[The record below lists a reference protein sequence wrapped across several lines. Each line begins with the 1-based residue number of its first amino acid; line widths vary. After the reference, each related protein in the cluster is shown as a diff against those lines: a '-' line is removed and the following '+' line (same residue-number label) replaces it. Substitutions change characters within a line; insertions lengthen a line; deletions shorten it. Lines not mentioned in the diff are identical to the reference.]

1 MAFAWRLPALFPDY
15 FRIHAFMT
23 SPSRPDSPAAGHGR
37 LPPLFSQ
44 AWWRS
49 FRPARTGVNAR
60 ERLRLVAGSLIG
72 ILLTGLLCHLAGGVM
87 AERLPWLVAPLGA
100 SAVLVFALPASPMA
114 QPWAVVGGNTLSALV
129 GIAGVHG
136 AHLLGSPELAAALA
150 VASALAL
157 MLALR
162 CLHPPGGATALMMV
176 LGGIGEPMF
185 AFYPVMP
192 NSVLLVLAGI
202 LYNNATR
209 RTYPHM
215 QLPPASGGFSS
226 SEDRL
231 LDADLDAVLARYN
244 QVLDVSRD
252 DLKALLAQ
260 TRLRAYDR
268 KLTEVRCADIMSRKP
283 LSVAFGTPL
292 PQAWALMRGHRI
304 KALPVIDDAFRIVGI
319 VTLAD
324 FMRAAELD
332 VYEGFDDKLRKLVR
346 STRSA
351 YSSKPKVVGQIM
363 TRKVRV
369 ASMQRHLVD
378 LVPLFGST
386 GHHHIPI
393 IDEDQ
398 RLVGMITQS
407 DLVAAL
413 GRAAD
418 PAPAA

>member
-1 MAFAWRLPALFPDY
+1 MNL
-15 FRIHAFMT
+15 
-23 SPSRPDSPAAGHGR
+23 PSRAAFQAAYASR
-37 LPPLFSQ
+37 MPPLFSA

-49 FRPARTGVNAR
+49 FRPARTGVNGR
-60 ERLRLVAGSLIG
+60 ERLRLVAGTLIG
-72 ILLTGLLCHLAGGVM
+72 IFLTGLLCHLVGGTV
-87 AERLPWLVAPLGA
+87 ADRLPWLVAPLGA

-114 QPWAVVGGNTLSALV
+114 QPWAVVGGNTISALV

-136 AHLLGSPELAAALA
+136 VHLLGSPELAAALA
-150 VASALAL
+150 VASAVAL

-162 CLHPPGGATALMMV
+162 CLHPPGGAMALMMV
-176 LGGIGEPMF
+176 LGGIGDPMF
-185 AFYPVMP
+185 GFYPVML
-192 NSVLLVLAGI
+192 NSVLLVVAGI
-202 LYNNATR
+202 FFNNATR
-209 RTYPHM
+209 RVYPHM
-215 QLPPASGGFSS
+215 QLPPVNGALLSA
-226 SEDRL
+226 EERL

-268 KLTEVRCADIMSRKP
+268 KLTEVCCADIMSRQP
-283 LSVAFGTPL
+283 LTVAFGTPL
-292 PQAWALMRGHRI
+292 PQAWALMRERRV
-304 KALPVIDDAFRIVGI
+304 KALPVVDEAMQILGI

-324 FMRAAELD
+324 FMRSAELD
-332 VYEGFDDKLRKLVR
+332 VYEGFDDKLRRLVR
-346 STRSA
+346 SARSI

-363 TRKVRV
+363 TRKVDV
-369 ASMQRHLVD
+369 ADSKRHLVD
-378 LVPLFGST
+378 LLPLFGST

-393 IDEDQ
+393 VDGEQ

-418 PAPAA
+418 PAA